1 MKLATILILSLS
13 ILVACGGNNEPEA
26 TTSPG
31 EPGDQAAGQPDGTRE
46 NPFVGRGT
54 IQGFG
59 NNQLVIQ
66 HDTIPGFMG
75 AMMMAFPVAEEA
87 MDDTLERGQEITF
100 YIEQLEPGFQIIRI
114 EPVD

>member
-1 MKLATILILSLS
+1 MKFAAIPILSLS
-13 ILVACGGNNEPEA
+13 ILVACGGNNEPGA

-31 EPGDQAAGQPDGTRE
+31 QPAGQVTGEPDGTRE

-75 AMMMAFPVAEEA
+75 AMTMAFPVAEDA
-87 MDDTLERGQEITF
+87 MDDTLERGQGITF
-100 YIEQLEPGFQIIRI
+100 YIELVDPGFQIIRI
-114 EPVD
+114 EPVE